1 MYSNFFCAPCQGFKN
16 TGGAS
21 AVGSNVAK
29 IKAEAEKLDLM
40 DKAAGIMGELLFT
53 EQMISEI
60 SEYRIMLLHVSG
72 EWGWFVSVYIMW
84 FGIRSYITWYMYK
97 LWLKIHFESDFM

>member
-1 MYSNFFCAPCQGFKN
+1 MLSCFLPLLQGFKN

-60 SEYRIMLLHVSG
+60 SEYRIILLHVSG
-72 EWGWFVSVYIMW
+72 ECFWGWFVLHDM
-84 FGIRSYITWYMYK
+84 FMLNLMSYLHHMYK
-97 LWLKIHFESDFM
+97 

>member
-1 MYSNFFCAPCQGFKN
+1 MLSCFLPLLQGFKN

-53 EQMISEI
+53 EQMINEI
-60 SEYRIMLLHVSG
+60 SEYRIILLHVS
-72 EWGWFVSVYIMW
+72 EECFWG
-84 FGIRSYITWYMYK
+84 
-97 LWLKIHFESDFM
+97 